1 MADRAKE
8 WPKLSEAELEK
19 EVREA
24 TGGMPEEEMAKLLEA
39 AVGRFQTDRI
49 VNGIVLTIVGDE
61 VVVDVGYKSEG
72 VIPLSEFEHPD
83 ELDQGDTVEVLV
95 ESVDDE
101 MGLLRLSKRKADRQR
116 GWERIVTKNAE
127 GDTVKGKVVRKI
139 KGGLLVDIGVPAFLP
154 ASQVDLRRTGDIS
167 DLIGKE
173 VEAEIIKIDQKRSN
187 IVLSRRKLL
196 ERQRD
201 EKKAKVLAEIE
212 EGKVV
217 KGVVRNIA
225 EFGAFVD
232 IGGIDGLLHVTD
244 MSWGRVNH
252 PSEVVKIDQELEL
265 VVLRVDRERERIAL
279 GLKQRSPSPW
289 DNVEQRY
296 PIGARVKGS
305 VVNVTTYGAF
315 VRLEDGIEGLV
326 HVSEM
331 SWTRRINHPS
341 EVVKPGDVVEVC
353 VLDLNRE
360 KQEMSLGIKQTES
373 NPWEQVEEKY
383 PVGKQVEGIVR
394 TLTNYGAFIELEE
407 GIDGLL
413 HVSDLSW
420 TKKVAHPSEI
430 LKKGDPVKAVVL
442 SVDKERKRVALGV
455 KQLAPDP
462 WEGDIPGRFHA
473 GDVIEGT
480 VTKLTNFGAFV
491 EIEPGLEGLLHV
503 SEMSDKKLK
512 GPEEIVQQGSKV
524 KVKVL
529 RVEPADRKIGLSMIG
544 MAKD

>member
-1 MADRAKE
+1 MTDRSRDL
-8 WPKLSEAELEK
+8 PRLSEADLDK

-24 TGGMPEEEMAKLLEA
+24 TGGLPDEEVTKLLEA

-196 ERQRD
+196 ERQRE

-296 PIGARVKGS
+296 PIGARVKGT

-331 SWTRRINHPS
+331 SWTRRISHPS

-373 NPWEQVEEKY
+373 NPWEKVEEKY
-383 PVGKQVEGIVR
+383 PVGKEVEGVVR

-455 KQLAPDP
+455 KQLSSDP

-491 EIEPGLEGLLHV
+491 EIAPGLEGLLHV
-503 SEMSDKKLK
+503 SEMSDKKVK
-512 GPEEIVQQGSKV
+512 GPEEIVQQGTKV

-529 RVEPADRKIGLSMIG
+529 RVEPADRKIGLSMVG
-544 MAKD
+544 MSKE